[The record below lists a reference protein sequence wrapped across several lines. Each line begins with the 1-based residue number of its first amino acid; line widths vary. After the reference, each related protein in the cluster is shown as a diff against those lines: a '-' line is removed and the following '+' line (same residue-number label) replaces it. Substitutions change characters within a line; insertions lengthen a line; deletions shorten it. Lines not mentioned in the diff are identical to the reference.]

1 MQFLYPSLRIKAVDD
16 VSFDIEEGQSFGLVG
31 ESGSGKTTVGKLLIR
46 MLEPSAGTVSY
57 RGTDLHSLSE
67 KQMRALR
74 PRLQPIF
81 QDADSSLDP
90 RYSVSRLLSEPFE
103 IQNIRKGEISERV
116 KELMNSVNLGEELI
130 NRYPHE
136 LSGGQRQRVGLAR
149 ALALHPDFIVADEPA
164 ASLDL
169 SVQAQVLEL
178 LNSTR
183 EKNSIS
189 MLYISHNLRMVRIM
203 TNRMAVMYLG
213 KIVEIGNTEE
223 LFRKPLHPYTTMLIS
238 SLLPNDPDMR
248 GMNRGIVKGE
258 ISDAVTAQAG
268 CSFHMRCKH
277 CMKVCTE
284 ETPCLKFVDGNRQAA
299 CHLF

>member
-1 MQFLYPSLRIKAVDD
+1 
-16 VSFDIEEGQSFGLVG
+16 
-31 ESGSGKTTVGKLLIR
+31 
-46 MLEPSAGTVSY
+46 MLEPSCGTVNY
-57 RGTDLHSLSE
+57 RGTDLNSLSE

-74 PRLQPIF
+74 PKLQPIF

-90 RYSVSRLLSEPFE
+90 RYSVSRLLAEPFE
-103 IQNIRKGEISERV
+103 IQNICRDEIGERV
-116 KELMNSVNLGEELI
+116 KELMNSVNLGKELI
-130 NRYPHE
+130 IRYPHE

-203 TNRMAVMYLG
+203 TRKMAVMYLG
-213 KIVEIGNTEE
+213 RIVEIGDTEE
-223 LFRKPLHPYTTMLIS
+223 LFTNPLHPYTIMLIS
-238 SLLPNDPDMR
+238 SLLPNDPDKR
-248 GMNRGIVKGE
+248 GMNRGVVSGE
-258 ISDAVTAQAG
+258 LSDTGKTPKG
-268 CSFHMRCKH
+268 CSFHLRCKH
-277 CMKVCTE
+277 CTKICAE
-284 ETPCLKFVDGNRQAA
+284 EVPLLKSVDVNRQVA
-299 CHLF
+299 CHLFS